1 MTGHGELLATAH
13 TARFD
18 EDDVAADGSPDET
31 NRDAGFFDAFVDFP
45 FGAELRHA
53 EEFAHDFGSDD
64 HFLRLAFG
72 QTARLLADDGGNL
85 ALEITHACC
94 PREAADDFAQPFFVE
109 LRLVAFLDTVFGGLL
124 GDRIFARDVD
134 LLLTGVAGEF
144 DDLP

>member
-31 NRDAGFFDAFVDFP
+31 NRDAGFLDAFVDFP

-53 EEFAHDFGSDD
+53 EEFAHDFWSDD
-64 HFLRLAFG
+64 HFLRLPFG

-85 ALEITHACC
+85 ALEITHPCF
-94 PREAADDFAQPFFVE
+94 PREPADAFPQPF
-109 LRLVAFLDTVFGGLL
+109 LAALHH
-124 GDRIFARDVD
+124 FA
-134 LLLTGVAGEF
+134 L
-144 DDLP
+144 